1 MNLQLFSAET
11 YRSRRTVLAGKI
23 SSGLVWIP
31 GNSEAPKN
39 YPDNHYTFRQDSN
52 FLYYAGLDLP
62 DLSLLLDL
70 DNNIS
75 YLAGDDRPVELVVW
89 MGPLPSIQE
98 LGNKVGID
106 QTLTTSELAEKLE
119 KAVHTGQ
126 KIHYL
131 PPYRGLSC
139 IRIAELLQMDTRQV
153 VSGASEILKR
163 AVIEQRSVK
172 ESQELDQ
179 MEEALTITR
188 DMHLEVM
195 YEARAGRKESDL
207 VAYIQGVASR
217 NQVDTAY
224 PVILTMNG
232 QTLHYHDHS
241 QELEDGRLI
250 LGDFGAESLMHYAAD
265 ITRTLPVSGKF
276 SPLQKAIY
284 EIVLAG
290 QEEAIDLM
298 KPGVS
303 YRDIHLSVARK
314 MSEGL
319 IDLGLLKG
327 TADDVVR
334 SGAHALFFPHG
345 LGHMIG
351 LDVHDMEDL
360 GEDLVGYDET
370 IRRSDQFGLRSLRFG
385 KSLQEGYV
393 LTVEPGI
400 YFIPE
405 LISLWFR
412 DKKHAD
418 FINYQKLDDLLPFGG
433 IRIEDNYAITRN
445 GCRLLGP
452 PIPKRVQDIELLMSS
467 GRDF

>member
-1 MNLQLFSAET
+1 MNFPLFSAET
-11 YRSRRTVLAGKI
+11 YRIRRTVLAGKI
-23 SSGLVWIP
+23 GSGLVWIP

-62 DLSLLLDL
+62 DLSLLMDL
-70 DNNIS
+70 DNNIT

-89 MGPLPSIQE
+89 MGPMPSIQE
-98 LGNKVGID
+98 LGEKVGID
-106 QTLTTSELAEKLE
+106 QTLTASELSEKLE
-119 KAVHTGQ
+119 KAVRTGQ

-131 PPYRGLSC
+131 PPYRGLSF
-139 IRIAELLQMDTRQV
+139 IRIAECLQKDTRQV
-153 VSGASEILKR
+153 VSGASEILIR

-172 ESQELDQ
+172 ELQELDQ

-207 VAYIQGVASR
+207 VAHLQAVVCR

-241 QELEDGRLI
+241 QVLEDGRLI
-250 LGDFGAESLMHYAAD
+250 LGDFGAESPLHYAAD

-276 SPLQKAIY
+276 SPLQKAVY

-290 QEEAIDLM
+290 QEEAIDLL

-303 YRDIHLSVARK
+303 YRDIHLAVARK
-314 MSEGL
+314 MTEGL
-319 IDLGLLKG
+319 VDLGLLKG
-327 TADDVVR
+327 PVDDAV
-334 SGAHALFFPHG
+334 SAGAHALFFPHG

-360 GEDLVGYDET
+360 GEDLIGYDET
-370 IRRSDQFGLRSLRFG
+370 TRRSDQFGLRSLRFG
-385 KSLQEGYV
+385 KNLMEGYV
-393 LTVEPGI
+393 LTVEPGL

-405 LISLWFR
+405 LIGLWFR
-412 DKKHAD
+412 DKKHVG
-418 FINYQKLDDLLPFGG
+418 FINYQKLDDFLPVGG
-433 IRIEDNYAITRN
+433 IRIEDNYAIITD

-452 PIPKRVQDIELLMSS
+452 PIPKNVKDIELLMSS
-467 GRDF
+467 GRDL